1 MEEMESLDKDH
12 VLLKWTTDFTDK
24 IERLEKHQVQL
35 LQQISFLQALRA
47 HNIPERTRGST
58 KNGSL
63 V

>member
-12 VLLKWTTDFTDK
+12 VRLQWTTDFTDK

-47 HNIPERTRGST
+47 HNIPELTRGST